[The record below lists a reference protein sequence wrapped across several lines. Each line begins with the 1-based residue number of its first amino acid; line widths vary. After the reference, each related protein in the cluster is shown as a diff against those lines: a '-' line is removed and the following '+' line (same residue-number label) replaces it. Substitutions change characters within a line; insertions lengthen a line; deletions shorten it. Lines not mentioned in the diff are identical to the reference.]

1 MVASKKALILAS
13 APWDA
18 DLVPFLTHDIKT
30 RQILDSA
37 LRVATFPISVLIQG
51 ESGTG
56 KELLARE
63 IHQASGR
70 QGAFVALNC
79 ANLTESLLESEL
91 FGYQKGAFTG
101 AIHHKVGLIEAAQGG
116 TLFLDEIA
124 ELPYPLQAKLL
135 RVLEER
141 VVRPLGAVQERAV
154 DFRLI
159 SATHQELRAAIAE
172 RRFRAD
178 LYYRIQEV
186 TILIPP
192 LRERPI
198 DIEKLAAYYL
208 KNSSEEFGFEV
219 RALSR
224 EALQKIL
231 NHPFPGNVR
240 ELRNLMRTA
249 VILSPRA
256 EVQPEEIR
264 LLQVSAPL
272 ASEERAS
279 ADFPFISQARD
290 WTDLRGKTLR
300 ELSQE
305 FERSIVENLLRER
318 GLTQAQAAERL
329 GISVRTLQRILLPS
343 PLAGTQSAP
352 TSDLS
357 H

>member
-1 MVASKKALILAS
+1 MVVDKKALILAS
-13 APWDA
+13 FAWDA
-18 DLVPFLTHDIKT
+18 ACVPFLTHDIKT

-70 QGAFVALNC
+70 AGAFIALNC

-101 AIHHKVGLIEAAQGG
+101 ALQNKMGLIEAAQGG

-124 ELPYPLQAKLL
+124 ELPYTLQAKLL

-141 VVRPLGAVQERAV
+141 TVRPLGAVQERAV

-159 SATHQELRAAIAE
+159 SATHQDLRAAIAE

-192 LRERPI
+192 LRERPS

-208 KNSSEEFGFEV
+208 KSSSEEFGFEI
-219 RALSR
+219 RTLSR

-231 NHPFPGNVR
+231 AYSFPGNVR

-249 VILSPRA
+249 VILSPR
-256 EVQPEEIR
+256 EVVQPEEIR
-264 LLQVSAPL
+264 LLQLSGSIVSEDPPVEAPIP
-272 ASEERAS
+272 A
-279 ADFPFISQARD
+279 QARD
-290 WTDLRGKTLR
+290 WRELDGKTLR
-300 ELSQE
+300 ELTQE
-305 FERSIVENLLRER
+305 FERSLVEGLLKDQ
-318 GLTQAQAAERL
+318 GLTQAQAAEKL
-329 GISVRTLQRILLPS
+329 GISVRTLQRILIPS
-343 PLAGTQSAP
+343 PLAETRTGP
-352 TSDLS
+352 TSELS